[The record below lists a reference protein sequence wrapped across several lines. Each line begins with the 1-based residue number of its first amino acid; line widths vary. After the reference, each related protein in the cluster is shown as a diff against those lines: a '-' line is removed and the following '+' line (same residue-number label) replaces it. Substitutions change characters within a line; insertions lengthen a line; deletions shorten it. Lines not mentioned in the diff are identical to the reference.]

1 MELIYKV
8 AFIIFLL
15 IDAIVYLLLRT
26 LMKITYS
33 WWRFPSLKMFIIII
47 ITIIIYLAQAVT
59 LMGGIQ
65 GQGPKSF

>member
-1 MELIYKV
+1 
-8 AFIIFLL
+8 
-15 IDAIVYLLLRT
+15 
-26 LMKITYS
+26 
-33 WWRFPSLKMFIIII
+33 MFIIII